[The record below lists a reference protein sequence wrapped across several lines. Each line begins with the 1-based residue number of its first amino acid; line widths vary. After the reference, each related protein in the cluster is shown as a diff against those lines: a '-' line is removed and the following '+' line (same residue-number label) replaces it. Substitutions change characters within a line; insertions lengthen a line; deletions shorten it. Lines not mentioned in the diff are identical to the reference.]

1 MSSQLPAAKPSAAG
15 AAWPRQ
21 AFPFGLFLFAYY
33 GYVGVFSPYASLF
46 FAHQGMSAPQIG
58 VLMSMM
64 QVMRIFGPAA
74 WGWLADRSQRRVLVL
89 RATAIGALGACGGL
103 LFGQGFAWY
112 FTVMVAINT
121 FTSAQGPLSEALMLS
136 SMRGDLSHYGRLRLW
151 GSIGFIVA
159 VTAAGE
165 LLDRFGIVNM
175 PWVALALLALV
186 LCASLCM
193 REAPQA
199 PPEQNAPSV
208 TQLMRRPEV
217 IAFFTSTFLMIAAH
231 AALYVFYSLYL
242 SGLGYSNTVIGL
254 MWSLGVLAEIAF
266 FYYQAPIFRR
276 FGVRALMLAC
286 LLAAVARFL
295 LIGFCAESLALLVL
309 AQVLHAA
316 TFGTH
321 HSASVAM
328 LQRWFSGPLQSQGQA
343 LYISISY
350 GLGGTLGGLALSA
363 AWDAFGPRSVFLLAA
378 AAALAAT
385 GAAALC
391 YRWLER
397 ADSAPRMA

>member
-1 MSSQLPAAKPSAAG
+1 MSSRLPAADSSDSG
-15 AAWPRQ
+15 ASPRQ
-21 AFPFGLFLFAYY
+21 AFPFALFLFAYY

-64 QVMRIFGPAA
+64 QVMRIFGPTA
-74 WGWLADRSQRRVLVL
+74 WGWMADRSQRRVLVL
-89 RATAIGALGACGGL
+89 RLTAIGALGACGGL

-112 FTVMVAINT
+112 FAVMVAINT

-136 SMRGDLSHYGRLRLW
+136 SMRGDLSHYGKLRLW
-151 GSIGFIVA
+151 GSIGFIAA
-159 VTAAGE
+159 VSAAGE
-165 LLDRFGIVNM
+165 LLDRFGIVNL

-199 PPEQNAPSV
+199 PPEKDAPSV

-242 SGLGYSNTVIGL
+242 SGLGYSNSVIGL

-276 FGVRALMLAC
+276 FGARALMLGC
-286 LLAAVARFL
+286 LLAAVVRFL
-295 LIGFCAESLALLVL
+295 LIGLGAESLALLVL
-309 AQVLHAA
+309 GQLLHAA

-363 AWDAFGPRSVFLLAA
+363 AWQAYGPRSVFLLAA

-391 YRWLER
+391 YRWLAR
-397 ADSAPRMA
+397 ADCVPDMA

>member
-1 MSSQLPAAKPSAAG
+1 MPSRIPAAESAAN
-15 AAWPRQ
+15 AWPRQ
-21 AFPFGLFLFAYY
+21 AFPFALFLFAYY

-74 WGWLADRSQRRVLVL
+74 WGWLADVSQRRVLVL
-89 RATAIGALGACGGL
+89 RMTAMGAVVACTGL
-103 LFGQGFAWY
+103 LFGHGFAWY
-112 FTVMVAINT
+112 FAVMVAINT
-121 FTSAQGPLSEALMLS
+121 FTSAQGPLSESLMLS
-136 SMRGDLSHYGRLRLW
+136 SMRGDLTHYGKLRLW
-151 GSIGFIVA
+151 GSVGFIA
-159 VTAAGE
+159 TVTLAGE

-175 PWVALALLALV
+175 PWVALALLAMV
-186 LCASLCM
+186 LYASLCM
-193 REAPQA
+193 REGAPA
-199 PPEQNAPSV
+199 PHEKDAPSV
-208 TQLMRRPEV
+208 TQVMRRPEV
-217 IAFFTSTFLMIAAH
+217 MAFFASTFLMIGAH
-231 AALYVFYSLYL
+231 AALYVFFSLYL

-254 MWSLGVLAEIAF
+254 MWSLGVLAEIVF

-276 FGVRALMLAC
+276 LGLRVLMLGC

-295 LIGFCAESLALLVL
+295 LIGFGAGSLVLLVA
-309 AQVLHAA
+309 AQILHAA

-350 GLGGTLGGLALSA
+350 GLGGTLGGLALSG
-363 AWDAFGPRSVFLLAA
+363 AWEAWGARSVFLLAA

-385 GAAALC
+385 FAAALC
-391 YRWLER
+391 FRFISRPAR
-397 ADSAPRMA
+397 AAG

>member
-1 MSSQLPAAKPSAAG
+1 MSSRSPAAHSSASG
-15 AAWPRQ
+15 ASPRQ
-21 AFPFGLFLFAYY
+21 ALPFALFLFAYY

-89 RATAIGALGACGGL
+89 RLTAIGALGACGGL

-151 GSIGFIVA
+151 GSIGFIAA
-159 VTAAGE
+159 VSAAGE

-199 PPEQNAPSV
+199 PPEKNAPSV

-217 IAFFTSTFLMIAAH
+217 IAFFTSTFLMIGAH

-276 FGVRALMLAC
+276 LGVRALMLGC
-286 LLAAVARFL
+286 LLVAVVRFL
-295 LIGFCAESLALLVL
+295 LIGLGAESLALLVL
-309 AQVLHAA
+309 AQLLHAA

-378 AAALAAT
+378 AASLAAT

-391 YRWLER
+391 YRWLAR
-397 ADSAPRMA
+397 ADRVAGMA

>member
-1 MSSQLPAAKPSAAG
+1 MSSRLPAAEASAS
-15 AAWPRQ
+15 WSRQ
-21 AFPFGLFLFAYY
+21 VFPFALFLFAYY

-89 RATAIGALGACGGL
+89 RLTAIGALGACGGL

-112 FTVMVAINT
+112 FAVMVAINT

-151 GSIGFIVA
+151 GSIGFIAA
-159 VTAAGE
+159 VSAAGE
-165 LLDRFGIVNM
+165 LLDSFGIVNM

-199 PPEQNAPSV
+199 PPEKDAPSV

-217 IAFFTSTFLMIAAH
+217 IAFFTSTFLMIGAH

-242 SGLGYSNTVIGL
+242 SGLGYSNSVIGL

-266 FYYQAPIFRR
+266 FYYQAPIFRCL
-276 FGVRALMLAC
+276 GVRALMLGC

-295 LIGFCAESLALLVL
+295 LIGFGAESLALLVL

-328 LQRWFSGPLQSQGQA
+328 LQRWFDGPLQSQGQA

-378 AAALAAT
+378 GAALAAT

-391 YRWLER
+391 YRWLGR
-397 ADSAPRMA
+397 AVSAPDMA

>member
-1 MSSQLPAAKPSAAG
+1 MSSRLPAADASASG
-15 AAWPRQ
+15 AWPRQ
-21 AFPFGLFLFAYY
+21 AFPFALFLFAYY

-64 QVMRIFGPAA
+64 QVMRIFGPTA

-89 RATAIGALGACGGL
+89 RLTAIGALGACGGL

-112 FTVMVAINT
+112 FAVMVAINT

-136 SMRGDLSHYGRLRLW
+136 SMRGDLSHYGKLRLW
-151 GSIGFIVA
+151 GSIGFIAA
-159 VTAAGE
+159 VSAAGE
-165 LLDRFGIVNM
+165 LLDRFGVVNM

-199 PPEQNAPSV
+199 PPEKDAPSV

-217 IAFFTSTFLMIAAH
+217 VAFFASTFLMIGAH

-242 SGLGYSNTVIGL
+242 SGLGYSNSVIGL

-276 FGVRALMLAC
+276 FGARALMLGC

-295 LIGFCAESLALLVL
+295 LIGLGAESLALLVL
-309 AQVLHAA
+309 AQLLHAA

-363 AWDAFGPRSVFLLAA
+363 AWEAYGPRSVFLLAA

-391 YRWLER
+391 YRWLAR
-397 ADSAPRMA
+397 ADCVPDMA

>member
-1 MSSQLPAAKPSAAG
+1 MSSSPSAAD
-15 AAWPRQ
+15 ASASWPRQ
-21 AFPFGLFLFAYY
+21 AFPFALFLFAYY
-33 GYVGVFSPYASLF
+33 GYVGVFSPYASLY

-89 RATAIGALGACGGL
+89 RLTAIGALGACGGL
-103 LFGQGFAWY
+103 LFGQCFAWY
-112 FTVMVAINT
+112 FAVMVAINT

-136 SMRGDLSHYGRLRLW
+136 SMRGDLTHYGKLRLW
-151 GSIGFIVA
+151 GSVGFIAA
-159 VTAAGE
+159 VSAAGE

-193 REAPQA
+193 REAPHA
-199 PPEQNAPSV
+199 PPEKDAPSV

-217 IAFFTSTFLMIAAH
+217 IAFFTSTFLMIGAH

-242 SGLGYSNTVIGL
+242 SGLGYSNSVIGL

-276 FGVRALMLAC
+276 LGVRALMLGC
-286 LLAAVARFL
+286 LAAAVVRFL
-295 LIGFCAESLALLVL
+295 LIGLGAESLALLVL

-328 LQRWFSGPLQSQGQA
+328 LQRWFSGPLQAQGQA

-363 AWDAFGPRSVFLLAA
+363 AWDAYGPRSVFLLAA
-378 AAALAAT
+378 GAALAAT

-391 YRWLER
+391 YRWLR
-397 ADSAPRMA
+397 S